1 MPCIPCR
8 QHLHP
13 GKHVGVGSEGCRWRG
28 QKFIGKGLG
37 LGCGISGLEENSSGG
52 RGWCIHVNFAVS
64 AWAQELHTM
73 LFSRL
78 AALNL
83 VHNGAAN
90 GLSKGLCDCSLSVT
104 FGSRAFATTLLC
116 MHTPDLAVLDA
127 GMWYV
132 TALRIHTRCMCGTWR
147 LTLLSSWAPLEKPIG
162 PRPRQAEGDCTP
174 ILPQMVSSAACL
186 AMQLSQQQSVILVP
200 LYFSQKQDVIFVT
213 LYFTHKTGCQDCYP
227 LLHPKAGCTL

>member
-1 MPCIPCR
+1 MSKTQNTTLMPWIPCR

-28 QKFIGKGLG
+28 RDFIGKGLG

-90 GLSKGLCDCSLSVT
+90 GLSKGLCDVPSLS
-104 FGSRAFATTLLC
+104 L
-116 MHTPDLAVLDA
+116 
-127 GMWYV
+127 
-132 TALRIHTRCMCGTWR
+132 
-147 LTLLSSWAPLEKPIG
+147 
-162 PRPRQAEGDCTP
+162 
-174 ILPQMVSSAACL
+174 
-186 AMQLSQQQSVILVP
+186 LVP
-200 LYFSQKQDVIFVT
+200 EHSLR
-213 LYFTHKTGCQDCYP
+213 HCYACI
-227 LLHPKAGCTL
+227 LLTWLCWMQVCGM